1 MVFQP
6 YFAIFEDLYGYLF
19 PGQFQHTLMEVI
31 RVSRDQAGF
40 HHAQTNNNTSL
51 AMGFLKKGDER
62 FPVTLQDKIL
72 KDSSRKRH
80 SAQCWVVPKVD
91 VERLLGQSYESYVV
105 TQQ

>member
-31 RVSRDQAGF
+31 RVSKDQAGF

-51 AMGFLKKGDER
+51 AMGFLKKGDEH
-62 FPVTLQDKIL
+62 FPVTLQDKTV

-91 VERLLGQSYESYVV
+91 VERLLGQSYKSYVV
-105 TQQ
+105 AHQ